1 MAITYTAP
9 VTPSNGSN
17 SNVEVLAERIANLSR
32 RVDEQVVISKTSVDA
47 ALTAISVA
55 KLDQERTV
63 SVAFSAAEKANAKT
77 EESQKESNR
86 AIGVLQNDV
95 VSLKESRSQNVG
107 DRTAKTE
114 DKQQFNLNTGLLVT
128 IALALIAMAFKLFV
142 H

>member
-1 MAITYTAP
+1 MAITTAAP
-9 VTPSNGSN
+9 STPSNGN
-17 SNVEVLAERIANLSR
+17 NNNVEVLAERIANLSR

>member
-1 MAITYTAP
+1 MAITIAAP
-9 VTPSNGSN
+9 STPSNGN
-17 SNVEVLAERIANLSR
+17 NNVEVLAERIANLSR

-128 IALALIAMAFKLFV
+128 IALALIAMTFKLFV